1 MPADHGLPP
10 AVRFPFSFFCDR
22 ARARRNRTSTVVE
35 GGECV
40 PEVDWSITPAAA
52 AASAA
57 ARSAAASRAPG
68 GVTTPLGCRTLHHGA
83 RAPGGVTTPLGSRT
97 LHHGALALS
106 STDAGRQTTCCLVAY
121 RLPPQSCVAPVVAWP
136 TAPSPAASSGT
147 PKLESPHGHTVSRKH
162 PHLISAETRHEC
174 LGV

>member
-1 MPADHGLPP
+1 MRPW
-10 AVRFPFSFFCDR
+10 R
-22 ARARRNRTSTVVE
+22 
-35 GGECV
+35 GECV

-83 RAPGGVTTPLGSRT
+83 RAPGGVTTPSGSRT

-162 PHLISAETRHEC
+162 PHLTPEKILLGFFRKENGRKHHGCSISALFIGCE
-174 LGV
+174 VSV

>member
-1 MPADHGLPP
+1 MRPW
-10 AVRFPFSFFCDR
+10 R
-22 ARARRNRTSTVVE
+22 
-35 GGECV
+35 GECV

-68 GVTTPLGCRTLHHGA
+68 GVTTPLGCRTLHHGARAPGGVTTPLGSRTLHHGA